1 MEQTIKTASEKR
13 AIQRANRQANMTPEE
28 KQLQL
33 EKRRNKRNELNAY
46 NRILANVASKTPEE
60 KKQTA
65 SEKRAIQRA
74 NMTPEEKQLH
84 LEKRRNKRNETPQT
98 EENKMKAKE
107 RSQQWRDE
115 NPLNAEQKENAT
127 QRAKKYAE
135 RKKDFEFINELCPC
149 CNLREG
155 GHTLGQAV
163 ECGLEK

>member
-1 MEQTIKTASEKR
+1 MEQPIKTASEKR
-13 AIQRANRQANMTPEE
+13 AIQRAIRKE
-28 KQLQL
+28 
-33 EKRRNKRNELNAY
+33 
-46 NRILANVASKTPEE
+46 
-60 KKQTA
+60 
-65 SEKRAIQRA
+65 

-84 LEKRRNKRNETPQT
+84 LEKRRNKRNEMNANNRITKIAKTPEEKKQT
-98 EENKMKAKE
+98 ASENRAILRANMTPEEKQLHLEKRRNKHNNTPKSEEHKQQARE
-107 RSQQWRDE
+107 RSQNWRDE